1 MDLNFRQIIAE
12 QRDEVQFILEAGW
25 VPRDREASVSAES
38 RLVQII
44 TGVRRSGKS
53 TLAHRAL
60 KDLPYAYLNLD
71 DERLIGITAHDLDQ
85 LLEGLFSVYGKFDRL
100 ILDEIQNVD
109 GWQLFVNRLLRNNLK
124 VILTGSNSKL
134 FSSEMVTHLTGR
146 YSLVELLP
154 FSFKEFL
161 SAKGA
166 ITHELITAKDKGLMT
181 GYFEQYLNGS
191 GFPDIIAGESKNAYI
206 STLFNAI
213 VTRDIMY
220 RHKIRHIRSL
230 REMAIWL
237 VGNSATE
244 ISYNRL
250 RKIFNLGS
258 DNTARNYVSFMEE
271 AWLFLTL
278 PKFSFKNQESL
289 RYRKIYM
296 VDIAFSTL
304 AGALSTPNRGHLL
317 ENIVF
322 LELFRRRQ
330 TSHYELYYYKKTIG
344 VDFVIY
350 QDRTVLELIQV
361 CWTIRDPKTR
371 TKEVRALQTAAL
383 DLNPRK
389 MTIITMDEKLEIP
402 VNGKTIEVI
411 PVTEW
416 LLSRLHEVKN
426 VSDNIE

>member
-1 MDLNFRQIIAE
+1 MNLNFRQIIAE
-12 QRDEVQFILEAGW
+12 QRDEVKFILEAGW
-25 VPRDREASVSAES
+25 VPRDKEESVSAES
-38 RLVQII
+38 RLLQII

-60 KDLPYAYLNLD
+60 QNFPYAYLNLD
-71 DERLIGITAHDLDQ
+71 DERLIGMTASDLDQ
-85 LLEGLFSVYGKFDRL
+85 LIEALYGVYGKFERL
-100 ILDEIQNVD
+100 ILDEIQNVE
-109 GWQLFVNRLLRNNLK
+109 GWQLFVNRLQRNNFK

-134 FSSEMVTHLTGR
+134 LSSELATHLTGR
-146 YSLVELLP
+146 YSVIELLP

-161 SAKGA
+161 AAKGVNTRE
-166 ITHELITAKDKGLMT
+166 IITAKDKGLIN
-181 GYFEQYLNGS
+181 GFFEQYLTCG
-191 GFPDIIAGESKNAYI
+191 GFPDIIAGESKYPYI

-220 RHKIRHIRSL
+220 RHKIWHIRSL
-230 REMAIWL
+230 REMAVWL
-237 VGNSATE
+237 AGNSSTE

-250 RKIFNLGS
+250 KKIFNLGS
-258 DNTARNYVSFMEE
+258 DNTAKNYISFMEE

-296 VDIAFSTL
+296 VDIAFFSL
-304 AGALSTPNRGHLL
+304 AGALTTPNQGHLL

-330 TSHYELYYYKKTIG
+330 TSQYELYYYKKTAE

-350 QDRTVLELIQV
+350 QNRTVLELIQV
-361 CWTIRDPKTR
+361 CWTIRDTKTR
-371 TKEVRALQTAAL
+371 NREVRALQTAAL
-383 DLNPRK
+383 ELNPQK
-389 MTIITMDEKLEIP
+389 MTIVTMDEKLEIP
-402 VNGKTIEVI
+402 VDGKTIEVV

-416 LLSRLHEVKN
+416 LIFSDSRPG
-426 VSDNIE
+426 

>member
-12 QRDEVQFILEAGW
+12 QRDEIKLILETGW
-25 VPRDREASVSAES
+25 VPRDREASVSTET

-60 KDLPYAYLNLD
+60 QDLPYAYLNLD
-71 DERLIGITAHDLDQ
+71 DERLVGITAPDLDQ
-85 LLEGLFSVYGKFDRL
+85 LLEGLYAVYGTFGRL
-100 ILDEIQNVD
+100 ILDEIQNVE
-109 GWQLFVNRLLRNNLK
+109 GWHLFVNRLQRSNFKL
-124 VILTGSNSKL
+124 ILTGSNSKL
-134 FSSEMVTHLTGR
+134 LSSELATHLTGR
-146 YSLVELLP
+146 FSLVELLP

-161 SAKGA
+161 AAKGVN
-166 ITHELITAKDKGLMT
+166 TREMITAKDKGLII
-181 GYFEQYLNGS
+181 GYFEQYFTSG
-191 GFPDIIAGESKNAYI
+191 GFPDIIAGESRYPYI

-220 RHKIRHIRSL
+220 RHKIRHIRSF
-230 REMAIWL
+230 REMAVWL
-237 VGNSATE
+237 AGNSATE

-296 VDIAFSTL
+296 VDVAFSVL
-304 AGALSTPNRGHLL
+304 AGALTTPNQGHLL

-330 TSHYELYYYKKTIG
+330 TSQYELYYFKKTIE

-350 QDRTVLELIQV
+350 QNRTILELIQV

-371 TKEVRALQTAAL
+371 NREVRALQTAAL
-383 DLNPRK
+383 ELNPQK
-389 MTIITMDEKLEIP
+389 MTIITMDERLEIP
-402 VNGKTIEVI
+402 VDGKTIEVV

-416 LLSRLHEVKN
+416 LCKQ
-426 VSDNIE
+426 I